1 LLYYQDKIIVFSWR
15 NKRSGSQNVNLDS
28 SFKLSVIILV
38 LKERE
43 TLRQIMKR
51 IQTLPYQ
58 TEIIIVDDG
67 SSDGTRDLLDK
78 ITVPNIRIFMH
89 ENNLNEI

>member
-1 LLYYQDKIIVFSWR
+1 MLYYQDKIIVFSWR
-15 NKRSGSQNVNLDS
+15 NKRSGSQNVNSDP